1 MSIDDMPSPSDRPP
15 GWEMMDPSV
24 RSTLGALAW
33 ETDSMTPTLRRSV
46 QDASLM
52 DLLDTEAEER
62 GDNNE

>member
-1 MSIDDMPSPSDRPP
+1 MSVDDRPSPSDRPP
-15 GWEMMDPSV
+15 GWEMMSPSV
-24 RSTLGALAW
+24 RSALGALAW
-33 ETDSMTPTLRRSV
+33 ETDSMSSMLKRSV